1 MYGEMARQSILP
13 VGCTLAQ
20 SLSNILPH
28 TQSYTAADTQRCKLF
43 PALLNIF
50 VHFLSNIPDVLPLG
64 IAAEAHFDI
73 AFQNVV
79 DKLVSRLPPIL
90 LRSVPLLCL
99 EIDL

>member
-1 MYGEMARQSILP
+1 MMYGKMARQSILP

-20 SLSNILPH
+20 SLSNIPPQN
-28 TQSYTAADTQRCKLF
+28 QSYIAADTQRCTLF

-73 AFQNVV
+73 ASQNVV
-79 DKLVSRLPPIL
+79 GKLVSRLPPTS
-90 LRSVPLLCL
+90 LRSNAKWKNV
-99 EIDL
+99 

>member
-1 MYGEMARQSILP
+1 MNFQRAISMVIPRSRSAF
-13 VGCTLAQ
+13 
-20 SLSNILPH
+20 SLSNIPPQN
-28 TQSYTAADTQRCKLF
+28 QSYIAADTQRCTLF

-73 AFQNVV
+73 ASQNVV
-79 DKLVSRLPPIL
+79 GKLVSRLPPIS